1 MKYKKS
7 DAKDYAK
14 QNMKGAWG
22 GSLTP
27 FTPDYKIDEDGFKFN
42 MRYCE
47 DVLQLGG
54 MYVNALQGESL
65 YQTIAERKR
74 IFKLAVDATKG
85 NMAILAYTSDPALE
99 NAIEMTKYAEDIG
112 ADYAGIVNPKFY
124 LVPMT
129 DDGVFQYFKYIAD
142 RVNIGIVVL
151 NQMEHGYLMSPR
163 LLNRLADI
171 ENVVGIKNIGTPSDI
186 METRVLCGDKVV
198 VSESSEV
205 NWLINLTVAGQQ
217 AMIASPDP
225 YLLQSKKLK
234 LVKEYTDLAVKGDIA
249 KAWEAY
255 KKLEPIRRTLNS
267 VIVKTKRHSSY
278 KYWTQCTGMVGGD
291 GRVRLPHVELTEAEK
306 RAIQAAVE
314 TTGLVGPVGSGVRE
328 VDQAATLQP
337 A

>member
-1 MKYKKS
+1 MKYRKS
-7 DAKDYAK
+7 DAKAYAR

-42 MRYCE
+42 MSYCE
-47 DVLQLGG
+47 DVLELGG

-65 YQTIAERKR
+65 YQTISERKR
-74 IFKLAVDATKG
+74 IFKLAVEANRG

-99 NAIEMTKYAEDIG
+99 NAIEMTRYAEDIG

-129 DDGVFQYFKYIAD
+129 DEGVYQYFKYIAD

-171 ENVVGIKNIGTPSDI
+171 ENVVGIKNIGSPSDI

-198 VSESSEV
+198 VSESSEA

-225 YLLQSKKLK
+225 YLLQSRRLK
-234 LVKEYTDLAVKGDIA
+234 LVKEYTDFAVKGEIA

-291 GRVRLPHVELTEAEK
+291 GRVRTPHVELTEAEK

-314 TTGLVGPVGSGVRE
+314 TTGLVGPAKSSVRE
-328 VDQAATLQP
+328 VKETATLQ
-337 A
+337 AA